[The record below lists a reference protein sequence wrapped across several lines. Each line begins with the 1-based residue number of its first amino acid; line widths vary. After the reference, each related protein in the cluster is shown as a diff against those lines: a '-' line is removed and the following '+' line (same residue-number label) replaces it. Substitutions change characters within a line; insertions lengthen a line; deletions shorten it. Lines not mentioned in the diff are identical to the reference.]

1 MGSSGA
7 AALHSA
13 LRPKGSRELWCCP
26 GETVYS
32 VGVVSRRH
40 TAAHQRADSGPSLP
54 RTLPAAP
61 RAPAGAWAAA
71 GGAHEG
77 ATPTTHPASPRG
89 PALASMAELLEFLSA
104 RMAEAA
110 LHGALSLLLP
120 LLRPDSARATDAAR
134 AVLEHCEQQRAAG
147 EDLPP
152 PLEEVEALL
161 RQHSAWGDAAPA
173 AAGTPTT
180 AAVPPAAGAPTP
192 TLGGPGAA
200 VGAAASAPPGAGGIA
215 AISLAELSRPRPGP
229 RPWASGAH
237 SGSCGSGSG
246 ASYSSGSLSSELSL
260 SLSPVI
266 PIGGGFMDG
275 VQLPRTITP
284 PCTNATDRQAERRG
298 GGGAGHGKAPAH
310 ARRSPPAH
318 GHPAQGSSSSS
329 SSLEGLLQVP
339 RCVPASA
346 GGRRRPKPNPDP
358 DPNPSPN
365 PELSR

>member
-7 AALHSA
+7 AMLHSA

-77 ATPTTHPASPRG
+77 GTPTTHPASPRA
-89 PALASMAELLEFLSA
+89 PALASMADLLEFLSA
-104 RMAEAA
+104 RMGEAA
-110 LHGALSLLLP
+110 LHAALSLLLP
-120 LLRPDSARATDAAR
+120 LLRPDSARTTDAAR
-134 AVLEHCEQQRAAG
+134 AVLDHCEMQRAAG
-147 EDLPP
+147 EDLPA

-161 RQHSAWGDAAPA
+161 RQHSAVWGDAAPA
-173 AAGTPTT
+173 AAAGTSTT
-180 AAVPPAAGAPTP
+180 AAVPPAAG
-192 TLGGPGAA
+192 GPGAA
-200 VGAAASAPPGAGGIA
+200 AGAAANAPPGAGGIA

-260 SLSPVI
+260 TLSPVI
-266 PIGGGFMDG
+266 PIGGGFVDG
-275 VQLPRTITP
+275 LQLPRTITP
-284 PCTNATDRQAERRG
+284 PCTNATERRAERQG
-298 GGGAGHGKAPAH
+298 GGGAGQGKASAH
-310 ARRSPPAH
+310 ARRSPPAQ
-318 GHPAQGSSSSS
+318 GLPAQGGSSSSS

-365 PELSR
+365 PEPSR